1 MPRAG
6 RKPTPAEVRRDAG
19 EPGRPLPVVV
29 GGRYA
34 PPVPPDLSEDQRE
47 CWDYIVTDL
56 VAADAI
62 DHADAGVIE
71 AAAVFWGRSREARRE
86 LNAALASKRRPSLLI
101 ATPQGT
107 VPNRLLDIER
117 QSWREFRALA
127 ESLPLSPWGRA
138 RLGLRGRP
146 TSGSE
151 VDREIGLPPRLKAV
165 GGSE

>member
-1 MPRAG
+1 MPPG
-6 RKPTPAEVRRDAG
+6 RKPLAAETRRDRG
-19 EPGRPLPVVV
+19 ERARDMPVVV

-47 CWDYIVTDL
+47 CWDYIVADL
-56 VAADAI
+56 TAADAI

-71 AAAVFWGRSREARRE
+71 AAAVFWGRAREARRE
-86 LNAALASKRRPSLLI
+86 FNAALSAKKKPSMLI
-101 ATPQGT
+101 YTPQGQ
-107 VPNRLLDIER
+107 VPNRLLDVER
-117 QSWREFRALA
+117 TSWKEFRGLA

-151 VDREIGLPPRLKAV
+151 VDREIGLPPRLRAV
-165 GGSE
+165 AGE